1 MATIDGAPA
10 EGASLR
16 VIGMALEQDRCR
28 RPTSV
33 ARLRDLTS
41 DLRPLISALF
51 DIVKRVVTVKQVRS
65 SSRWDEI
72 GPGHG
77 YA

>member
-41 DLRPLISALF
+41 DLRPLISALL
-51 DIVKRVVTVKQVRS
+51 KS
-65 SSRWDEI
+65 
-72 GPGHG
+72 
-77 YA
+77 